1 MARVL
6 IEVLVTREHG
16 NIYDVKKICNEL
28 NHSFLEWHAGKPIR
42 NFFITNLKNSVGL
55 AMNALNIMFVWIV
68 SIAFLIIK
76 KLGAQTKLK

>member
-16 NIYDVKKICNEL
+16 NIYDVKKNCNEL

-42 NFFITNLKNSVGL
+42 NFFITNLKNSIGL
-55 AMNALNIMFVWIV
+55 AMNALNIMFVWTV